1 MGRVV
6 VYLDSNPK
14 DSDIAS
20 IIRRY
25 VERVKSRGI
34 SIEIFGSKRGT
45 KNYESELS
53 RLSGRLVLLDEAG
66 PSISSEGFADWLNSA
81 HLDSNPTNLAVGP
94 PDGFSDELK
103 ESADQLISLS
113 DLTLAHE
120 MAAALLM
127 EQLYR
132 ASEIIRGS
140 AYHRN

>member
-6 VYLDSNPK
+6 VHLDSNPK

-20 IIRRY
+20 IISSF

-34 SIEIFGSKRGT
+34 SMEIFGSKRGT

-66 PSISSEGFADWLNSA
+66 PSISSEGFAEWLNSA
-81 HLDSNPTNLAVGP
+81 HLDSNPTILAVGP

-103 ESADQLISLS
+103 QLSLI
-113 DLTLAHE
+113 H
-120 MAAALLM
+120 
-127 EQLYR
+127 
-132 ASEIIRGS
+132 I
-140 AYHRN
+140 